1 MPTFLFLIWFVYT
14 FSIFLKQSHQS
25 CINFINHFKNQLFN
39 FLILYVVCFLL
50 FYFCFYPTS
59 FLLLSLGLKWSEV
72 AQSYPTLC
80 NPIDCSLPGSSIHG
94 IFQAIVLEWIAIFFS
109 RGSSQ
114 PRAQT
119 RVSRIVDRRFTVW
132 AAICSF
138 SSFLKLILRS
148 LIFNFIFII
157 IYKRFHCIC
166 SFSFLPQNLTYNFHI
181 SIII

>member
-1 MPTFLFLIWFVYT
+1 MVCVYFLY
-14 FSIFLKQSHQS
+14 KQSHQS

-94 IFQAIVLEWIAIFFS
+94 LFQARILEWVAILFS
-109 RGSSQ
+109 RWSWVEWSLSILVQVVALEWLFIMLLQRLGVCRRENW
-114 PRAQT
+114 PL
-119 RVSRIVDRRFTVW
+119 RIKKVPVLLSNIGQVT
-132 AAICSF
+132 
-138 SSFLKLILRS
+138 
-148 LIFNFIFII
+148 
-157 IYKRFHCIC
+157 
-166 SFSFLPQNLTYNFHI
+166 
-181 SIII
+181 